1 MTFLRRFFLS
11 LSILVMHLKSEKY
24 SPKYVHGP
32 KMAHYC
38 VKSDS
43 IIADRSRMIS
53 TVLNQFSI
61 LDFQYRLD

>member
-11 LSILVMHLKSEKY
+11 LSILGMHLKSEKY

-32 KMAHYC
+32 KMAQYC

-43 IIADRSRMIS
+43 IIADGSRLS
-53 TVLNQFSI
+53 
-61 LDFQYRLD
+61 